1 MAFSQRELLEL
12 QEATDLSAPLN
23 SSVLPRWQRKALAA
37 KCTAIEAQGKTPKK
51 NGSKTPGAKKT
62 PAVRWGNDGR
72 THSFRPDAH
81 TRARAPC
88 TCTHGASLADAAP
101 PACAP

>member
-1 MAFSQRELLEL
+1 MFSQRELLEL

-37 KCTAIEAQGKTPKK
+37 KCNAMEAQGKTPKK

-62 PAVRWGNDGR
+62 PAVR
-72 THSFRPDAH
+72 
-81 TRARAPC
+81 
-88 TCTHGASLADAAP
+88 
-101 PACAP
+101 